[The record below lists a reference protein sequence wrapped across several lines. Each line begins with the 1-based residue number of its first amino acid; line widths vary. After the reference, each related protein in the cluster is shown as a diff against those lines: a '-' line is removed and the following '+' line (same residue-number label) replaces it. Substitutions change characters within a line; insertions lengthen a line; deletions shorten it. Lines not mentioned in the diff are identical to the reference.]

1 MNVKKIYLDEVDS
14 TNNWLRKYVPAAG
27 EDITVVWTQHQ
38 TAGRG
43 MGTNTW
49 ESEPGKNL
57 TFSILAHPV
66 MVPLNRQFLLSMA
79 DAVAIKDA
87 LDKHTGGI
95 ELKWPNDIYYHDR
108 KLGGTLIETTLRGG
122 HITDCIFGTGINV
135 NQTVFTSDA
144 PNPVSLKQITGKD
157 ADAEQLLNEITDSF
171 KNYYELISEGDYTD
185 IAALYHNALYRR
197 HGYYK
202 YQDRDGY
209 FEASIVE
216 VTDSGH
222 LVLHDREGVIRE
234 YDLKEIKFIL

>member
-95 ELKWPNDIYYHDR
+95 EPEMAQR
-108 KLGGTLIETTLRGG
+108 
-122 HITDCIFGTGINV
+122 HIL
-135 NQTVFTSDA
+135 S
-144 PNPVSLKQITGKD
+144 
-157 ADAEQLLNEITDSF
+157 
-171 KNYYELISEGDYTD
+171 
-185 IAALYHNALYRR
+185 
-197 HGYYK
+197 
-202 YQDRDGY
+202 
-209 FEASIVE
+209 
-216 VTDSGH
+216 
-222 LVLHDREGVIRE
+222 
-234 YDLKEIKFIL
+234 